1 MIELKIK
8 ELLEQYF
15 SNISNWETKQI
26 YFHDNYQLES
36 IKFDFETF
44 NDLFNI
50 YVIEKEIKNICN
62 KYSNYYI
69 EPEIKIFEETLQ
81 IKFRYFTRVKQ

>member
-8 ELLEQYF
+8 ELLEKYF
-15 SNISNWETKQI
+15 TNISNWETKKI
-26 YFHDNYQLES
+26 YFHDNYQLEL
-36 IKFDFETF
+36 IKFEFESF

-69 EPEIKIFEETLQ
+69 EPEIKMFEETVS
-81 IKFRYFTRVKQ
+81 IKFRYFNRVK